1 MDLRR
6 ARSPPASVRG
16 AESSRPT
23 ALEYGPSIGDTS
35 PGLPAMDLLQPH
47 IDFLADHLYSIVF
60 GAFVIEGAGIPF
72 PSRIILLIA
81 ATLTETPRELTM
93 LVLVS
98 TLGAVIGDHAPYL
111 AGKIAGPR
119 LLTLYCR
126 ITLGS
131 AQCVEKTVAYFV
143 RHGAAAIL
151 LSRFSASVRIFAA
164 ALAGCGHLSYGR
176 FLAYDVAGSMLYA
189 TALVGM
195 GYLIGDHAAEVVKR
209 FGGPRVFLLIG
220 PVAMISLFAYRLWR
234 RSRYGRARA
243 DVLRAWPCD
252 TNASS

>member
-1 MDLRR
+1 M
-6 ARSPPASVRG
+6 
-16 AESSRPT
+16 
-23 ALEYGPSIGDTS
+23 
-35 PGLPAMDLLQPH
+35 
-47 IDFLADHLYSIVF
+47 
-60 GAFVIEGAGIPF
+60 IEGAGIPF

-98 TLGAVIGDHAPYL
+98 TLGAAIGDHAPYL

-151 LSRFSASVRIFAA
+151 LSRFSAQSVRIFAA

-220 PVAMISLFAYRLWR
+220 PVAMISLLAYRLWR
-234 RSRYGRARA
+234 RSRHGRARA